1 MESPSRFRA
10 FARVRRWLDRRSP
23 GVLLSAGAAAVAG
36 IGVVDYATGP
46 EWSWLVFYLA
56 PIAAVTWF
64 GGKARG
70 CAVAALSAL
79 VWVLADLIAG
89 HPESSWTI
97 RLWNGFIGTAFFIT
111 VPLVLAA
118 LRDALVREQSLAR
131 TDALTGTANTRAFT
145 ELADLEIRRARR
157 YATPFALAYLD
168 VDEFKQINDALG
180 HSAGN
185 AMLQTV
191 AAALS
196 RGVRETDHVA
206 RMGGDEF
213 ALLVTDANE
222 AEARRVVQRVLAEV
236 ALAMNGAR
244 YTATF
249 SMGVAVFVTP
259 PATVDELIAR
269 ADELMYEVKRGGKN
283 AVRYR
288 VFAEQSAAG

>member
-1 MESPSRFRA
+1 MESPRFA
-10 FARVRRWLDRRSP
+10 ALARVRRWLNRGSP

-56 PIAAVTWF
+56 PIAAVTWL

-70 CAVAALSAL
+70 CAIAALSAV

-89 HPESSWTI
+89 HPESPWTI

-118 LRDALVREQSLAR
+118 LRDALLREQSLAR

-244 YTATF
+244 YAASF
-249 SMGVAVFVTP
+249 SMGVAVFLTP
-259 PATVDELIAR
+259 PGTVDELIAR
-269 ADELMYEVKRGGKN
+269 ADDLMYEVKRSGKN

-288 VFAEQSAAG
+288 VFTEQSAAG

>member
-1 MESPSRFRA
+1 MGSPPRFA
-10 FARVRRWLDRRSP
+10 ALARLRRWLDQRSP
-23 GVLLSAGAAAVAG
+23 AVLLSAGAAAVAG

-56 PIAAVTWF
+56 PIAAVTWL

-70 CAVAALSAL
+70 SAVAALSAV

-89 HPESSWTI
+89 HPESPWTI
-97 RLWNGFIGTAFFIT
+97 RLWNGFVGTAFFIT

-118 LRDALVREQSLAR
+118 LRDALLREQSLAR
-131 TDALTGTANTRAFT
+131 TDALTGTANTRAFI
-145 ELADLEIRRARR
+145 ELADLEMRRARR

-168 VDEFKQINDALG
+168 IDEFKQVNDALG

-222 AEARRVVQRVLAEV
+222 VETRRVVQRVLAEV
-236 ALAMNGAR
+236 ALAMKGAR
-244 YTATF
+244 YTASF
-249 SMGVAVFVTP
+249 SMGVAMFLAP

-269 ADELMYEVKRGGKN
+269 ADELMYEVKRSGKN

-288 VFAEQSAAG
+288 VFAEQSAAS